1 MSTCL
6 AGLQWKVGFA
16 YVLFPSR
23 CLPSVCVSVCLTAR
37 VSVCVCVCDFWLGF
51 MHVLRGYVWVF
62 TGTLVFTTQLLS
74 LQGEGVAIRQPS
86 RKKSVTVLEPKY
98 GGTYVPP
105 VTLIPLIVLVL
116 SVFC

>member
-1 MSTCL
+1 M
-6 AGLQWKVGFA
+6 
-16 YVLFPSR
+16 
-23 CLPSVCVSVCLTAR
+23 
-37 VSVCVCVCDFWLGF
+37 CDFWLGF

-105 VTLIPLIVLVL
+105 ETLIPLIVLVL